1 MKCSFGLFTKPCD
14 WFIKDRAIS
23 SSYRPRVI
31 QTCWLGLIYLKVL
44 YSHCQLVRLFFWC
57 LYFVECQL
65 AKMLPLSY
73 KSVTCKEIMNVEL
86 VAVGKMLAHKL
97 DKDYPNLSINQH
109 AITYNRIM
117 YNNSET

>member
-1 MKCSFGLFTKPCD
+1 
-14 WFIKDRAIS
+14 
-23 SSYRPRVI
+23 
-31 QTCWLGLIYLKVL
+31 
-44 YSHCQLVRLFFWC
+44 
-57 LYFVECQL
+57 
-65 AKMLPLSY
+65 MLPLSY

-109 AITYNRIM
+109 AITCNRIL